1 MSKRSGRSI
10 KKSKEPVISE
20 RLQAAQI
27 AYESGETNL
36 AGQWCDEILA
46 STPHLL
52 EARRLRGLIALQSGE
67 PARGVAELERV
78 LLADPQDL
86 DTRINLGNGYADLGD
101 PRRAIEQYRMVL
113 TRQPDRLEAAMN
125 LAIAWVELGRVED
138 GLAVLGAHL
147 ARNPSAG
154 PAHALRGDFL
164 RREKRWA
171 EAIVAYQS
179 AHTLDPSDSEVL
191 LGLGMALARHGQFA
205 DGIHCLNEGIARAA
219 KPSSIAHSER
229 GAAHALL
236 GSYARALEDFDVA
249 IVIDPSN
256 AAAHSSR
263 GNVLMAAHQLDEA
276 LLCYD
281 LAIALD
287 PSDAVPVWNKSNALL
302 KQGDLGGGWQL
313 FESRWNAEQSI
324 PRDLPQPLWLG
335 RESIMGKTILLH
347 AEQGLGDTLQFC
359 RYVTRVLEL
368 GARVALEVPKPLVR
382 LMQDS
387 FQRPFLAGAGGIE
400 EAAGEVAGS
409 NALVEVVECGNP
421 LPDVDFQC
429 PLMSLPLAFGTQL
442 STIPCSIP
450 YLSVNR
456 VRTRAWEQRLGSRQ
470 RLRVGLVWSSGFRP
484 NQPELWS
491 LSERKNVSLGML
503 EPLGSMDAEFYSFQK
518 GEPAVSEFRRQA
530 AAGWN
535 GPTIIDLSDELHD
548 FADTAALMENM
559 DLVISVCTSTAH
571 LSGGLGKPTWILLP
585 HDACWR
591 WMLDR
596 QDSPWYPTVTLYR
609 QSTPGEWGN
618 VIASVVRDLG
628 PLTEIAS
635 R

>member
-1 MSKRSGRSI
+1 
-10 KKSKEPVISE
+10 
-20 RLQAAQI
+20 
-27 AYESGETNL
+27 
-36 AGQWCDEILA
+36 
-46 STPHLL
+46 
-52 EARRLRGLIALQSGE
+52 
-67 PARGVAELERV
+67 
-78 LLADPQDL
+78 
-86 DTRINLGNGYADLGD
+86 
-101 PRRAIEQYRMVL
+101 
-113 TRQPDRLEAAMN
+113 
-125 LAIAWVELGRVED
+125 
-138 GLAVLGAHL
+138 
-147 ARNPSAG
+147 
-154 PAHALRGDFL
+154 
-164 RREKRWA
+164 
-171 EAIVAYQS
+171 
-179 AHTLDPSDSEVL
+179 
-191 LGLGMALARHGQFA
+191 
-205 DGIHCLNEGIARAA
+205 
-219 KPSSIAHSER
+219 
-229 GAAHALL
+229 
-236 GSYARALEDFDVA
+236 
-249 IVIDPSN
+249 
-256 AAAHSSR
+256 
-263 GNVLMAAHQLDEA
+263 
-276 LLCYD
+276 
-281 LAIALD
+281 
-287 PSDAVPVWNKSNALL
+287 
-302 KQGDLGGGWQL
+302 
-313 FESRWNAEQSI
+313 
-324 PRDLPQPLWLG
+324 
-335 RESIMGKTILLH
+335 
-347 AEQGLGDTLQFC
+347 
-359 RYVTRVLEL
+359 
-368 GARVALEVPKPLVR
+368 
-382 LMQDS
+382 
-387 FQRPFLAGAGGIE
+387 LAGAGGIE
-400 EAAGEVAGS
+400 KAAGEVAGS

-503 EPLGSMDAEFYSFQK
+503 EPLGSMGAEFYSFQK

-609 QSTPGEWGN
+609 QSTPGEWGD

-635 R
+635 H